1 MRSREEDQVQAGIVQ
16 FLDMLGILVFHVP
29 NGGGRSKIEGAILKG
44 LGVKPGIPDLIVVR
58 EDGRMICIECKRPK
72 RRLLTGKL
80 SKATARLRESQK
92 EMIPKLAKLGVPTII
107 AESLDD
113 ALRGL
118 TDLDVIPRRSTFSQR
133 L

>member
-1 MRSREEDQVQAGIVQ
+1 MRSREEDQVQAGIVE

-72 RRLLTGKL
+72 RRLLTGEL
-80 SKATARLRESQK
+80 SKASARLSESQK